1 MSIAQFS
8 LAGASIA
15 SAVPTDGATKK
26 TPPRRTALAV
36 ADIKLVPEPR

>member
-8 LAGASIA
+8 IAAASLANAA
-15 SAVPTDGATKK
+15 AADGATKK

-36 ADIKLVPEPR
+36 ADVKLVPEPR

>member
-1 MSIAQFS
+1 MSVAQFS
-8 LAGASIA
+8 IAGASIA
-15 SAVPTDGATKK
+15 NATATDAATKK

>member
-8 LAGASIA
+8 LAGSSIA
-15 SAVPTDGATKK
+15 NAASADGATKK

-36 ADIKLVPEPR
+36 ADVKLVPEPR